1 MLVNQSLGVKLDPQ
15 QKRRAGSVL
24 LAQLNRLNDAISCP
38 SRGAEHWGQ
47 LANGLM
53 VRAVDA
59 KCGSA
64 KNTAHQRV
72 RFNLDGM
79 REFVGLAFDM
89 VVHGLRSFCW
99 DVGHEPTAQG
109 DI

>member
-53 VRAVDA
+53 VCAVNA
-59 KCGSA
+59 NGGPA
-64 KNTAHQRV
+64 KNPAHQR
-72 RFNLDGM
+72 
-79 REFVGLAFDM
+79 A
-89 VVHGLRSFCW
+89 
-99 DVGHEPTAQG
+99 
-109 DI
+109 